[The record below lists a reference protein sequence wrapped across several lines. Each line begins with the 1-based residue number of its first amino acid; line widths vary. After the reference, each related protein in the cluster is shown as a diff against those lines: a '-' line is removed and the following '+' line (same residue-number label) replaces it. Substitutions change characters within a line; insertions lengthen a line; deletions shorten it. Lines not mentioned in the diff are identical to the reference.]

1 MEYLPEDINEL
12 EEKKLKEF
20 REYIL
25 VVLLFV
31 KTLLIK
37 YSEQTPNNPIKVIRD
52 FFENIKIQDEMK

>member
-12 EEKKLKEF
+12 QEKKLKEF

-31 KTLLIK
+31 KTLLI
-37 YSEQTPNNPIKVIRD
+37 
-52 FFENIKIQDEMK
+52 

>member
-1 MEYLPEDINEL
+1 MKFKINKMEYLPENINEL
-12 EEKKLKEF
+12 QEKKLKEF

-37 YSEQTPNNPIKVIRD
+37 YSE
-52 FFENIKIQDEMK
+52 